1 MITVTIS
8 DKFLCAGISAA
19 AAARIGLS
27 PADPMMDAQQWLQ
40 WHCQSIAQTY
50 GNQFRV
56 SSVSSGDFVLRFTAT
71 EFAAINAAAATDPH
85 IAGFI
90 ARVRESEWVVLSS
103 AEVVGG
109 MQYLV
114 EVELLT
120 QERAAEIISWGP
132 VDEPE
137 PEPVEPEGEE

>member
-1 MITVTIS
+1 MNVTITNP
-8 DKFLCAGISAA
+8 LQLAGVTAMAADYRARTGETITDEQYLQSQVEAVCLGYASAY
-19 AAARIGLS
+19 RIG
-27 PADPMMDAQQWLQ
+27 
-40 WHCQSIAQTY
+40 I
-50 GNQFRV
+50 
-56 SSVSSGDFVLRFTAT
+56 VSSGDFVLRFTAQ
-71 EFAAINAAAATDPH
+71 EFAMINAAAGTDPH

-90 ARVRESEWVVLSS
+90 GRVRESEWVVLYS

-120 QERAAEIISWGP
+120 QERAAQIIAWAP
-132 VDEPE
+132 VDEPAPE

>member
-1 MITVTIS
+1 MITITIT
-8 DKFLCAGISAA
+8 DPVQVAGAV
-19 AAARIGLS
+19 
-27 PADPMMDAQQWLQ
+27 
-40 WHCQSIAQTY
+40 SIAGSTAGAQAYLQNMIETMCSQWAES
-50 GNQFRV
+50 NRV
-56 SSVSSGDFVLRFTAT
+56 GTISSGDFVLRFTAQ
-71 EFAAINAAAATDPH
+71 EFAMINAAAGTDPH

-90 ARVRESEWVVLSS
+90 GRVRESEWVVLYS

-120 QERAAEIISWGP
+120 QERAAQIIAWAP
-132 VDEPE
+132 VDEPA